1 VPFVDSVIFMKAAV
15 ITPGKKDSLRLA
27 DVPMPHQD
35 DDTVLVSML
44 EAGVCGTDEEL
55 NSGIIGEAPAGSDF
69 LIIGHENLGR
79 VAAVGKNVRYPLV
92 GDLVVATVRRPC
104 PGRCFACQVGEPDM
118 CNSGDYLERG
128 IKGMHGYMAQYYA
141 DSPDYLV
148 RVPPELRK
156 VAVLTEP
163 LSIVEKAIAETF
175 KIQERMIWRPERA
188 LVAGTGPIGMLAT
201 FILRDMGIETCAF
214 ATRDRASPK
223 ARLIEASAARYVNVK
238 EVPFERIVEEYG
250 PFDIIIEATG
260 SSEIAFKAIGLVAGN
275 GIVCLTGLS
284 PHKDTHT
291 VCTDCV
297 NMDLVMNNKVV
308 FGTSSSNRVHF
319 EQAMYRMGSIEKKWP
334 GLLERMFTRRVDLDH
349 VVDGLRRS
357 KDDIKVV
364 VDINIYDK

>member
-1 VPFVDSVIFMKAAV
+1 
-15 ITPGKKDSLRLA
+15 
-27 DVPMPHQD
+27 MPRQD
-35 DDTVLVSML
+35 DDTVLVSLL

-79 VAAVGKNVRYPLV
+79 VAAVGKNVRYPFV

-104 PGRCFACQVGEPDM
+104 PGMCYACRVGEPDL
-118 CNSGDYLERG
+118 CSSGDYVERG
-128 IKGMHGYMAQYYA
+128 IKGMHGFMAQYYV

-163 LSIVEKAIAETF
+163 LSIVEKAVAEIF
-175 KIQERMIWRPERA
+175 KIQERLIWRPERA

-201 FILRDMGIETCAF
+201 FILRDMGLETCAF
-214 ATRDRASPK
+214 ATRDRTSLK
-223 ARLIEASAARYVNVK
+223 AKLTEASGARYVNVK
-238 EVPFERIVEEYG
+238 EVPFEQIVKEHG
-250 PFDIIIEATG
+250 PFDIVLEATG
-260 SSEIAFKAIGLVAGN
+260 SSEIAFEAIRLVAGN

-284 PHKDTHT
+284 PHKSSHT
-291 VCTDCV
+291 LCTDCV

-319 EQAMYRMGSIEKKWP
+319 ERALDRMASIERKWP
-334 GLLERMFTRRVDLDH
+334 GLLEQMFTRRVDLGH
-349 VVDGLRRS
+349 VAEGLQRT

-364 VDINIYDK
+364 VEIGAA

>member
-1 VPFVDSVIFMKAAV
+1 M
-15 ITPGKKDSLRLA
+15 
-27 DVPMPHQD
+27 
-35 DDTVLVSML
+35 
-44 EAGVCGTDEEL
+44 
-55 NSGIIGEAPAGSDF
+55 
-69 LIIGHENLGR
+69 
-79 VAAVGKNVRYPLV
+79 
-92 GDLVVATVRRPC
+92 
-104 PGRCFACQVGEPDM
+104 CFACRVGEPDL
-118 CNSGDYLERG
+118 CSSGDYLERG
-128 IKGMHGYMAQYYA
+128 IKGMHGYMAQYYV
-141 DSPDYLV
+141 DSPEYLI
-148 RVPPELRK
+148 RVPPALRK

-163 LSIVEKAIAETF
+163 LSIVEKAVDQIF
-175 KIQERMIWRPERA
+175 KIQERALGRPERA

-201 FILRDMGIETCAF
+201 FILQDMGLETCAF
-214 ATRDRASPK
+214 ATRERDSLK
-223 ARLIEASAARYVNVK
+223 GRLIEASGARYVNVK
-238 EVPFERIVEEYG
+238 EFPFEQIVKDHG

-319 EQAMYRMGSIEKKWP
+319 EQALVRMASIEKKWP

-364 VDINIYDK
+364 VDININD

>member
-1 VPFVDSVIFMKAAV
+1 MKAAA
-15 ITPGKKDSLRLA
+15 ITPGKKDSLRVVE
-27 DVPMPHQD
+27 VPGPHQD
-35 DDTVLVSML
+35 DNTVLVSML

-69 LIIGHENLGR
+69 LIIGHENLGQ
-79 VAAVGKNVRYPLV
+79 VAAVGKNVRYPNV

-104 PGRCFACQVGEPDM
+104 PGRCFSCRVGEPDM
-118 CNSGDYLERG
+118 CSSGDYLERG
-128 IKGMHGYMAQYYA
+128 IKGMHGYMAQYYV
-141 DSPDYLV
+141 DSPDYLI

-163 LSIVEKAIAETF
+163 LSIVEKAVAELF
-175 KIQERMIWRPERA
+175 KMQERMIWRPERA
-188 LVAGTGPIGMLAT
+188 LVAGTGPIGMLAA
-201 FILRDMGIETCAF
+201 FILRDMGLETYAF
-214 ATRDRASPK
+214 ATRDRTSLK
-223 ARLIEASAARYVNVK
+223 AKLTEASGARYVNVK
-238 EVPFERIVEEYG
+238 EVPFEQIVKEHG
-250 PFDIIIEATG
+250 PFAIIIEATG

-284 PHKDTHT
+284 PRKDAHT

-319 EQAMYRMGSIEKKWP
+319 EQALVRMASMEKKWP

-349 VVDGLRRS
+349 VVEGLQRT
-357 KDDIKVV
+357 KDDVKVV
-364 VDINIYDK
+364 VEIGAA

>member
-1 VPFVDSVIFMKAAV
+1 
-15 ITPGKKDSLRLA
+15 
-27 DVPMPHQD
+27 
-35 DDTVLVSML
+35 ML

-79 VAAVGKNVRYPLV
+79 VAAVGKNVRYPNV

-104 PGRCFACQVGEPDM
+104 PGMCHACRVGEPDL
-118 CNSGDYLERG
+118 CSSGDYLERG
-128 IKGMHGYMAQYYA
+128 IKGMHGYMAQFYVE
-141 DSPDYLV
+141 SPDYLV
-148 RVPPELRK
+148 RVSPELRNI
-156 VAVLTEP
+156 AVLTEP
-163 LSIVEKAIAETF
+163 LSIVEKAVAGLF
-175 KIQERMIWRPERA
+175 KIQERMIWRPARA
-188 LVAGTGPIGMLAT
+188 LVAGAGPIGMLAT
-201 FILRDMGIETCAF
+201 FVLRDMGLETCAF
-214 ATRDRASPK
+214 ATRDRASLK
-223 ARLIEASAARYVNVK
+223 GRLIEASGARYVNVK
-238 EVPFERIVEEYG
+238 EFPFEQIVKDHG

-319 EQAMYRMGSIEKKWP
+319 EQALVRMASVEKKWP
-334 GLLERMFTRRVDLDH
+334 GLLERMFTRRVDLEH
-349 VVDGLRRS
+349 AVEGLHRT
-357 KDDIKVV
+357 KDDIKVIV
-364 VDINIYDK
+364 EIGDA

>member
-1 VPFVDSVIFMKAAV
+1 MKAAA
-15 ITPGKKDSLRLA
+15 ITPGKKDSLRIME
-27 DVPMPHQD
+27 VPRPHQD
-35 DDTVLVSML
+35 DNTVLVSMV

-79 VAAVGKNVRYPLV
+79 VAAVGKNVRYPSV

-104 PGRCFACQVGEPDM
+104 PGRCYACRVGEPDM

-128 IKGMHGYMAQYYA
+128 IKGMDGYMAQYYV

-163 LSIVEKAIAETF
+163 LSIVEKAIAEIF
-175 KIQERMIWRPERA
+175 KIQERMLWRPGRA
-188 LVAGTGPIGMLAT
+188 LVTGTGPIGMLAT
-201 FILRDMGIETCAF
+201 FILRDMGLETYAF
-214 ATRDRASPK
+214 ATREKTSLK
-223 ARLIEASAARYVNVK
+223 GRLIDASGARYVNVK
-238 EVPFERIVEEYG
+238 EVPFEQIVKDHG
-250 PFDIIIEATG
+250 PFGIIIEATG

-291 VCTDCV
+291 VCTDCI

-308 FGTSSSNRVHF
+308 FGTSSSNRIHF
-319 EQAMYRMGSIEKKWP
+319 EQALDRMESIQKKWP

-349 VVDGLRRS
+349 AIEGLRRT

-364 VDINIYDK
+364 VEIGAA